1 MNKKEYAMLHYL
13 LAKLKYDLAK
23 DMFSITNKKLINK
36 NRSLIESINELEKLI
51 FIDGGDK

>member
-1 MNKKEYAMLHYL
+1 MNKKEYALFHYL

-23 DMFSITNKKLINK
+23 DIMIPNKKLRNK
-36 NRSLIESINELEKLI
+36 NRSLIESINELEKLV